1 MKAFVTGGTGLLGSN
16 LVQLLLEQGHEVKCL
31 VRSRDK
37 GIAVFSPSAVQ
48 LVEGDMKNV
57 DQFAAQMAGCDVVF
71 HTAAYF
77 REYYQPGSSD
87 VEMRAINHE
96 GTLQLL
102 SQAEAHKVPRVVYV
116 SSSGVIGSGPSG
128 EPGNENTPPGDAVKW
143 NGYFASKVETG
154 RAIEDFE
161 KQHHIAIIQV
171 LPGWMFGPGDRG
183 PTGSGKLVLSYLK
196 RMIYAKIDGGS
207 NSVDARDVAVVML
220 RAAERGEP
228 GSRFLAGG
236 HYVTFQQIMNELE
249 AVSGIP
255 GPRIQLPYPVALGL
269 AWISFQFGLLT
280 KREVLVTPETV
291 RVMHARL
298 KVDSSKAE
306 RELGAGFRPFRDTLR
321 DEVLWFRQNGYVSER
336 R

>member
-1 MKAFVTGGTGLLGSN
+1 MKTFVTGATGLLGSN
-16 LVQLLLEQGHEVKCL
+16 LVQLLIGEGHQVKCL
-31 VRSRDK
+31 VRSRQK
-37 GIAVFSPSAVQ
+37 ASAVFGSSSVR

-57 DQFAAQMAGCDVVF
+57 VDFAAQMEGCDVVF

-77 REYYQPGSSD
+77 REYYQPGSNSA
-87 VEMRAINHE
+87 EMHAINHE

-102 SQAEAHKVPRVVYV
+102 AEAEEHGVPRMVYV
-116 SSSGVIGSGPSG
+116 SSSGVIGPGPLG
-128 EPGNENTPPGDAVKW
+128 EPGDENAPPGTAVRW
-143 NGYFASKVETG
+143 NRYFASKLETSI
-154 RAIEDFE
+154 AIEDFE
-161 KQHHIAIIQV
+161 KRHNIAIIQI

-183 PTGSGKLVLSYLK
+183 PTGSGNLVLNYLR
-196 RMIYAKIDGGS
+196 RMIFATIDGGS

-236 HYVTFQQIMNELE
+236 HYVTFQQIMDDLE

-255 GPRIQLPYPVALGL
+255 GPRIRLPYTVALAL
-269 AWISFQFGLLT
+269 AWVSLQFGSLMR
-280 KREVLVTPETV
+280 REVLVTPDTV

-306 RELGAGFRPFRDTLR
+306 RELGASFRSFRDTLR
-321 DEVLWFRQNGYVSER
+321 DEVQWFRQNRFVSESQ
-336 R
+336 